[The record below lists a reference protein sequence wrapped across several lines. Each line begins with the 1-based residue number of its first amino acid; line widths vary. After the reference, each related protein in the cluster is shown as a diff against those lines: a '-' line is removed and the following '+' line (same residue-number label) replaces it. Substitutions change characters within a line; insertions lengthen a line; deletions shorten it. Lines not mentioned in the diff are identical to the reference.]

1 MSIFNMIL
9 GDATVKKV
17 VSSNA
22 FGHTIVFPISEIPRQ
37 WIIVPVVTSTAQ
49 VFNFTA
55 IYNVKTQEGS
65 FIRGRDYSGDSISV
79 YVETR
84 DMISV
89 TESIVNGSLSIGTGG
104 YSVGNGMSYALY
116 YI

>member
-1 MSIFNMIL
+1 M
-9 GDATVKKV
+9 
-17 VSSNA
+17 
-22 FGHTIVFPISEIPRQ
+22 
-37 WIIVPVVTSTAQ
+37 
-49 VFNFTA
+49 FNFTA